1 MISSLPITA
10 LSLLHHCK
18 YWKNE
23 VKTNKVMK
31 VTKIS
36 LFDEKK
42 ENNKMNNRN
51 KYMYRIIKYIKEY
64 A

>member
-1 MISSLPITA
+1 
-10 LSLLHHCK
+10 
-18 YWKNE
+18 
-23 VKTNKVMK
+23 MK

>member
-18 YWKNE
+18 YCKNE

-31 VTKIS
+31 VTKNS

-42 ENNKMNNRN
+42 IRL
-51 KYMYRIIKYIKEY
+51 IKNEVMLNIYNY
-64 A
+64 